1 VNDRTPK
8 RSSRSRQLGAVLWL
22 SSMALAAPAGGKEP
36 EAPEVVAQVG
46 DTEVTA
52 AELRAYLGSL
62 PPGDQAALAKD
73 PALLSQSV
81 RGYLARRLV
90 LKAAQAR
97 QWDRQ
102 PAVQAQLQRVQEE
115 TLAELYLQSVSQ
127 PPPGYPSEAE
137 VEAAYQARPGA
148 FELPPQY
155 RLAQIFIADPRTS
168 GAQDKARARER
179 LDAVVKKLEAR
190 DADFAAVAR
199 ERSEERASADNGG
212 EIGWL
217 SEAQLV
223 PGIRASVTGLSRG
236 AVSKPV
242 RLDEGWHV
250 LKLLESRPASRLPL
264 AEARPALV
272 AQLRSERAQANRR
285 AYLARLL
292 EQSPPIVNELGI
304 SKLLQA
310 GP

>member
-1 VNDRTPK
+1 MT
-8 RSSRSRQLGAVLWL
+8 RQTSPRLSWSFRLGVALGL
-22 SSMALAAPAGGKEP
+22 LALAPSVPAAGKE
-36 EAPEVVAQVG
+36 PEVVAQVG

-52 AELRAYLGSL
+52 VELRSYLGSL
-62 PPGDQAALAKD
+62 PAGDQAALAKD
-73 PALLSQSV
+73 PALLSQTV

-90 LKAAQAR
+90 VKAAQAR

-102 PAVQAQLQRVQEE
+102 AAVQAQLQRVQEE
-115 TLAELYLQSVSQ
+115 ALAELYLQSVTQ
-127 PPPGYPSEAE
+127 PPAGFPSDAE

-155 RLAQIFIADPRTS
+155 RLAQIFIADPAAS
-168 GAQDKARARER
+168 AAQEKARARER
-179 LDAVVKKLEAR
+179 LDAVMQRLEAR
-190 DADFAAVAR
+190 QADFAALAR
-199 ERSEERASADNGG
+199 ERSEERTSAENGG

-217 SEAQLV
+217 TEAQLV
-223 PGIRASVTGLSRG
+223 PGIRASVTGLSKG

-250 LKLLESRPASRLPL
+250 LQLLDSRPASRQPL

-272 AQLRSERAQANRR
+272 AQLRAERAQANRR

-292 EQSPPIVNELGI
+292 EQSPPVVNELVL

>member
-1 VNDRTPK
+1 VIDRTPK

-90 LKAAQAR
+90 VKAAQAR

-127 PPPGYPSEAE
+127 PPPGFPSDAE
-137 VEAAYQARPGA
+137 VEAAYKARAAA
-148 FELPPQY
+148 FDLPPQF
-155 RLAQIFIADPRTS
+155 RLAQVFVADPKGS
-168 GAQDKARARER
+168 GPEEKARARER
-179 LDAVVKKLEAR
+179 LDAVVKRLQGGG
-190 DADFAAVAR
+190 ADFAAVAKAW
-199 ERSEERASADNGG
+199 SEERTSGENGG

-217 SEAQLV
+217 TEAHLV
-223 PGIRASVTGLSRG
+223 PGIRASVTGLSKG

-242 RLDEGWHV
+242 QLDEGWHV
-250 LKLLESRPASRLPL
+250 LKLLDSRPASRQPL

-272 AQLRSERAQANRR
+272 AQLRAERAQVNRR

-292 EQSPPIVNELGI
+292 EQSPPVVNELGL
-304 SKLLQA
+304 SQLLQA

>member
-1 VNDRTPK
+1 MTFRTRP
-8 RSSRSRQLGAVLWL
+8 RCSWSLRLGAAFWL
-22 SSMALAAPAGGKEP
+22 LALAPPVPAAGKE
-36 EAPEVVAQVG
+36 PEVVAQVG

-52 AELRAYLGSL
+52 AELRTYLGSL
-62 PPGDQAALAKD
+62 PAGDQAALARD
-73 PALLSQSV
+73 PALLSQTV

-90 LKAAQAR
+90 VKAAQAR

-127 PPPGYPSEAE
+127 PPAGFPSDAE

-148 FELPPQY
+148 VELPPQY
-155 RLAQIFIADPRTS
+155 RLAQLFIADPLAN
-168 GAQDKARARER
+168 GAPEKARSRER
-179 LDAVVKKLEAR
+179 LDAAVKRLEGR

-199 ERSEERASADNGG
+199 ERSEERSSAESGG

-223 PGIRASVTGLSRG
+223 PGIRATVIGLSRG

-242 RLDEGWHV
+242 RLDEGWHL
-250 LKLLESRPASRLPL
+250 LKLLDSRPASRQSL

-272 AQLRSERAQANRR
+272 AQLRAERAQVNRR

-292 EQSPPIVNELGI
+292 EQSPPVVNELVL